1 MPAIDPR
8 LPPVLLQLVI
18 AALYIPAI
26 MRAVQHEDGQEAT
39 TYILAAIYAGLALV
53 IQVAAALNYGGT
65 FDGSAPIFYA
75 EIQWYGMLALALLL
89 LLTLRS
95 FLRLEGNE
103 IWAVAG
109 GVWFVL
115 IILVAT
121 NVFNLPEIVWEND
134 QWILPRERLPFGMAL
149 AGWVVF
155 LGWAALTVRSAY
167 RKTRQSLHRNRLT
180 YWLPVLILVVIN
192 DGFLTAYPQTWSNL
206 TRLLA
211 ALLVTYILTNHN
223 MPDARQIVKQTL
235 IYIITT
241 LVIVLFYTAGFA
253 FSQYLFQTASNFNP
267 MVVGAVI
274 ALLLALIFTP
284 LLGLVRSLVDR
295 LMSSGFYDP
304 AQTLRDYS
312 QSISNIL
319 EMERLASV
327 AVGMIIEALQIQRG
341 VLFLV
346 DKETGVENR
355 VQYHL
360 RVVRSAGERAVKV
373 GTLQGDSPIA
383 VHLSQGNRP
392 LLQYDIDLLPAFQK
406 TPPNE
411 REWFDRLNTEV
422 YVPIHA
428 KREWIGLLALG
439 AKLSGSRY
447 TDEDLVTLSTVGSQ
461 TAVALEN
468 ARLVEN
474 LMRLNQEIRTAYRA
488 LDKANRD
495 LERIDR
501 TKSNFISIAS
511 HELRTPLTVMRGYTE
526 MLLEDPGVEQNA
538 YYKQMLKGIHD
549 STLRMHEIMDSMFDI
564 AQIDAR
570 SLELHLQPVD
580 VNELAK
586 SVGLTLQAAIK
597 EREQTLTI
605 DLPAL
610 PALKADPN
618 TLRKV
623 FHHLLT
629 NAIKFTP
636 NGGMLSITGKPVLP
650 VSNELPNGGVHY
662 IFSDTGVGIDPN
674 FRDLIFTKFYQPNED
689 LNRHS
694 TGKTKFKGA
703 GAGLGLPLARGI
715 VEAHGGKIWVE
726 SPGFDEVNFPGSRF
740 NVLLP
745 LRDRPDG
752 NENYVSQP
760 VKLTVN

>member
-8 LPPVLLQLVI
+8 LPPVLLQLLI
-18 AALYIPAI
+18 AALYVPAI
-26 MRAVQHEDGQEAT
+26 MRAIQHEDGQEST
-39 TYILAAIYAGLALV
+39 TYYLAAIYAGLALV
-53 IQVAAALNYGGT
+53 IQVIAALYYGGL
-65 FDGSAPIFYA
+65 FADLDPVVYEG
-75 EIQWYGMLALALLL
+75 IQSYGMLGLALLL

-109 GVWFVL
+109 GVWFAL
-115 IILVAT
+115 IILVAA
-121 NVFNLPEIVWEND
+121 NAFALPEIIWGND
-134 QWILPRERLPFGMAL
+134 EWILPRERLPFGMAQ
-149 AGWVVF
+149 AGWAIF
-155 LGWAALTVRSAY
+155 LGWAALTTRSAY

-180 YWLPVLILVVIN
+180 YWLPVLILVVVN
-192 DGFLTAYPQTWSNL
+192 DSYLSAFPQTWSNI

-223 MPDARQIVKQTL
+223 MPDVRQIVKQTL

-253 FSQYLFQTASNFNP
+253 FSQYFFQTVSNFNP
-267 MVVGAVI
+267 TAVGAVI

-284 LLGLVRSLVDR
+284 LLGFVRSLVDR

-304 AQTLRDYS
+304 AQILRDYS

-319 EMERLASV
+319 EMERLANV

-346 DKETGVENR
+346 DKETGVEGR

-373 GTLQGDSPIA
+373 GTLQGDSPVA
-383 VHLSQGNRP
+383 AYLSQGNRP
-392 LLQYDIDLLPAFQK
+392 LLQYDMDLLPAFQK

-439 AKLSGSRY
+439 AKLSGNRY

-511 HELRTPLTVMRGYTE
+511 HELRTPLTVMRGYAE
-526 MLLEDPGVEQNA
+526 MLLEDPGVDQNA

-586 SVGLTLQAAIK
+586 SVGLTLQPAIK

-605 DLPAL
+605 DLPSL

-623 FHHLLT
+623 FQHLLT

-636 NGGMLSITGKPVLP
+636 NGGKLNITGRPVLP
-650 VSNELPNGGVHY
+650 VVNELPNGGVHY

-745 LRDRPDG
+745 LRDKPDG

-760 VKLTVN
+760 VKVTVN

>member
-8 LPPVLLQLVI
+8 LPPILLQLLI

-39 TYILAAIYAGLALV
+39 TYTLAAIYAGLALV
-53 IQVAAALNYGGT
+53 IQVVAALNYGGI
-65 FDGSAPIFYA
+65 FDNSAPIFYE
-75 EIQWYGMLALALLL
+75 EIQWYGMLALALLF

-95 FLRLEGNE
+95 FLRLESNE

-121 NVFNLPEIVWEND
+121 NVFNLPEILWQND

-180 YWLPVLILVVIN
+180 YWLPALILVVVN

-223 MPDARQIVKQTL
+223 MPDVRQIVKQTL

-253 FSQYLFQTASNFNP
+253 LSQYLFQTTSNFNP
-267 MVVGAVI
+267 TVVGAVI

-346 DKETGVENR
+346 DKETGAENR

-373 GTLQGDSPIA
+373 GTLQGDSPVA
-383 VHLSQGNRP
+383 AYLSQGNRP
-392 LLQYDIDLLPAFQK
+392 LLQYDMDLLPAFQK
-406 TPPNE
+406 TPSNE

-439 AKLSGSRY
+439 AKLSGNRY

-605 DLPAL
+605 DLPTL

-636 NGGMLSITGKPVLP
+636 NGGKLCITGKPVLP
-650 VSNELPNGGVHY
+650 VLNELPNGGVHY

-745 LRDRPDG
+745 LRDKPDG
-752 NENYVSQP
+752 NESYLSQP
-760 VKLTVN
+760 VNLTLN

>member
-8 LPPVLLQLVI
+8 IPPVILQLLI

-26 MRAVQHEDGQEAT
+26 MRTTQHEDGQENT
-39 TYILAAIYAGLALV
+39 TYTLAAIFAGLALV
-53 IQVAAALNYGGT
+53 VQVVAALFYGGM
-65 FDGSAPIFYA
+65 FASLNPVVY
-75 EIQWYGMLALALLL
+75 ESIQLYSMLGLALLL

-109 GVWFVL
+109 GVWFAIL
-115 IILVAT
+115 ILIAT
-121 NVFNLPEIVWEND
+121 NVFNLPEVLWGND
-134 QWILPRERLPFGMAL
+134 KWILPRERLPFGMVVV
-149 AGWVVF
+149 GWAILV
-155 LGWAALTVRSAY
+155 GWAALTTRSAY

-180 YWLPVLILVVIN
+180 YWLPALVLVIIN
-192 DGFLTAYPQTWSNL
+192 DYFLSAFPQTWSNI

-211 ALLVTYILTNHN
+211 TLLVTYTITNHN
-223 MPDARQIVKQTL
+223 MPDVRQIVKQAL

-241 LVIVLFYTAGFA
+241 VVIVLFYMAGFA
-253 FSQYLFQTASNFNP
+253 FSQFFFQTASNYNP
-267 MVVGAVI
+267 TVVGAVI

-284 LLGLVRSLVDR
+284 LLGFVRGLVDR

-319 EMERLASV
+319 EMERLANV

-346 DKETGVENR
+346 DKETGVEDR
-355 VQYHL
+355 AVYHL
-360 RVVRSAGERAVKV
+360 RVVRSTGERAVKV

-383 VHLSQGNRP
+383 AYLSQDTRP

-439 AKLSGSRY
+439 AKLSGNRY

-474 LMRLNQEIRTAYRA
+474 LMRLNQEIRGAYRA

-526 MLLEDPGVEQNA
+526 MLLEDPGVDQNA

-570 SLELHLQPVD
+570 TLELHLQPVD

-586 SVGLTLQAAIK
+586 SVGLTLQSAVK

-623 FHHLLT
+623 FQHLLT

-636 NGGMLSITGKPVLP
+636 NGGKISITGRPILP
-650 VSNELPNGGVHY
+650 VPNELPNGGVHY

-694 TGKTKFKGA
+694 TGRTKFKGA
-703 GAGLGLPLARGI
+703 GAGLGLPLVRGI
-715 VEAHGGKIWVE
+715 VEAHGGKVWVE
-726 SPGFDEVNFPGSRF
+726 SPGFDEVNFPGSKF

-745 LRDRPDG
+745 LRDKPESGDG
-752 NENYVSQP
+752 YHSQA
-760 VKLTVN
+760 VKLTLG

>member
-8 LPPVLLQLVI
+8 LPPILLQLLI

-39 TYILAAIYAGLALV
+39 TYTLAAIYAGLALV
-53 IQVAAALNYGGT
+53 IQVVAALNYGGI
-65 FDGSAPIFYA
+65 FDNSAPIFYE
-75 EIQWYGMLALALLL
+75 EIQWYGMLALALLF

-95 FLRLEGNE
+95 FLRLESNE

-121 NVFNLPEIVWEND
+121 NVFNLPEILWQND

-180 YWLPVLILVVIN
+180 YWLPALILVVVN

-223 MPDARQIVKQTL
+223 MPDVRQIVKQTL

-267 MVVGAVI
+267 TVVGAVI

-346 DKETGVENR
+346 DKETGAENR

-373 GTLQGDSPIA
+373 GTLQGDSPVA
-383 VHLSQGNRP
+383 AYLSQGNRP
-392 LLQYDIDLLPAFQK
+392 LLQYDMDLLPAFQK
-406 TPPNE
+406 TPSNE

-439 AKLSGSRY
+439 AKLSGNRY

-605 DLPAL
+605 DLPTL

-636 NGGMLSITGKPVLP
+636 NGGKLCITGKPVLP
-650 VSNELPNGGVHY
+650 VLNELPNGGVHY

-745 LRDRPDG
+745 LRDKPDG
-752 NENYVSQP
+752 NESYLSQP
-760 VKLTVN
+760 VNLTLN